1 MTEEGRRLTIERID
15 KYKEEVDK
23 KEKEIKEY
31 TFYAGAC
38 ALFAFSG
45 IIKNFGSFDSTNISR
60 LLNMF
65 ISNHFVV
72 GLYAFSSVNS
82 LIHAIKAISR
92 KTGIEIKIEDLEA
105 QLRLDEIEEK
115 GKSI

>member
-1 MTEEGRRLTIERID
+1 MTEEGRRFTIERID

-23 KEKEIKEY
+23 NKLSIVAN
-31 TFYAGAC
+31 TFSLGIMATLAV
-38 ALFAFSG
+38 AFGNSDTSNNLDAFLHSILLITTSMG
-45 IIKNFGSFDSTNISR
+45 GTFTLKN
-60 LLNMF
+60 
-65 ISNHFVV
+65 
-72 GLYAFSSVNS
+72 
-82 LIHAIKAISR
+82 LILAISR